1 MSFAQGFSIAS
12 TAAMAGWL
20 ALLLLPRWHFLVSVL
35 RYGLIG
41 TLSVAYAVLIM
52 IFFFRVEGG
61 GFNTIG
67 EVRALFMSDGGLL
80 AGWIHYL
87 AFDLFVGMWIAEQ
100 ADRIGMSRLLQAP
113 ILIATFM
120 FGPIGLLIYLASRTT
135 LTLLPS
141 PARELIR

>member
-1 MSFAQGFSIAS
+1 MSFAQGFSLAS
-12 TAAMAGWL
+12 TAAMLGWL
-20 ALLLLPRWHFLVSVL
+20 ALLLLPRWPSLVSVL

-41 TLSVAYAVLIM
+41 ALSVAYAVLIM
-52 IFFFRVEGG
+52 VYFFRVEGG

-100 ADRIGMSRLLQAP
+100 ADRIGMSRLLQVP

-120 FGPIGLLIYLASRTT
+120 FGPIGLLIYFASRAT

-141 PARELIR
+141 TARS